1 MIKALPRYQVAMDS
15 MRARLIASGD
25 LTSLLNLLQVEQLA
39 RTGSEAG
46 RIVDLLA
53 SLHRDFGITLTLLC
67 ACPEYRI
74 CHRSLLA
81 ELIGAAVNLD
91 SPRTTALL

>member
-1 MIKALPRYQVAMDS
+1 MIKALPRYLREMKGQS
-15 MRARLIASGD
+15 QRHLI
-25 LTSLLNLLQVEQLA
+25 
-39 RTGSEAG
+39 
-46 RIVDLLA
+46 DLLA

-81 ELIGAAVNLD
+81 ELIGAAVKLE
-91 SPRTTALL
+91 PRTSALL